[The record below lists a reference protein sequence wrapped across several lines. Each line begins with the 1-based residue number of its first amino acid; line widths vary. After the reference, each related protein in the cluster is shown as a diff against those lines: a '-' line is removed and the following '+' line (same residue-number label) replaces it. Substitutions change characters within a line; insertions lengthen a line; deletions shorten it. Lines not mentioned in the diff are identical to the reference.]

1 MSMSDEVR
9 FERKPAKKG
18 PKKTFAQSFFP
29 QKGDS
34 SSEIINKI
42 IVLISIVVL
51 IV

>member
-34 SSEIINKI
+34 SS
-42 IVLISIVVL
+42 
-51 IV
+51 